1 LTLPRIGADAVE
13 LLWADLDEREAMLRR
28 VITDVLAE
36 TPPPSAD
43 DAVTATYFLA
53 LRSQSLAEFA
63 EEIAYHATSGTR
75 HPPAGSLL
83 AECTG
88 WASGIVPFD
97 STGRIGLL
105 HMAYPLKMLYQPDGH
120 VTSTDILHTAAG
132 AIIFDVCESQD
143 ARLVALDIPPQ
154 VLRTFP
160 GPALGAAGFR
170 SEVRLPA
177 GQPAFG
183 TILKPTAGLIPTEE
197 SGLVA
202 QIAAVDLFSFV
213 KEDENLYP
221 NLPYCPLAE
230 RTRLAIEAVERHRPS
245 RSDTL
250 LFAPHVTAA
259 PGELTA
265 NVDTARRAGARAVM
279 FSESWVLGGVRM
291 VRDHLA
297 TSDRPVAIYGHNAG
311 IGVRTRAIWREVVD
325 LFARLDGID
334 FRQTA
339 PVLPGPPFLR
349 PFGEEWRAS
358 ENILTAPL
366 DGIRPTTI
374 VRAGGLDQGNIGLN
388 LRDAEDRGILDQVLF
403 LAGSA
408 INSIKSASGRPD
420 PRLGAEAMMEA
431 LDVHQSRVLAEV
443 PASDHTRE
451 LMAVARHRRLKA
463 LVQALEQRYPSLH

>member
-1 LTLPRIGADAVE
+1 MTLHRIGADTVE
-13 LLWADLDEREAMLRR
+13 LLWADLDEREALLRR
-28 VITDVLAE
+28 VISDVLAE
-36 TPPPSAD
+36 TPPPAVD
-43 DAVTATYFLA
+43 DAITATYFLA
-53 LRSQSLAEFA
+53 LRSQSLAAFA

-88 WASGIVPFD
+88 WASGVVPFD

-105 HMAYPLKMLYQPDGH
+105 HMAYPLKMLCQPDGH
-120 VTSTDILHTAAG
+120 VTSTDILHTVAG
-132 AIIFDVCESQD
+132 AIIFDVCEGQD
-143 ARLVALDIPPQ
+143 ARLVALDIPPR

-170 SEVRLPA
+170 SHVRLEA
-177 GQPAFG
+177 GRPAFG
-183 TILKPTAGLIPTEE
+183 TILKPTAGLVPTQERD
-197 SGLVA
+197 LVA
-202 QIAAVDLFSFV
+202 EIAAVDLFSFV

-230 RTRLAIEAVERHRPS
+230 RTRVAIEAVERQRPG

-259 PGELTA
+259 PGELIA
-265 NVDTARRAGARAVM
+265 NVDTARGAGARGVM
-279 FSESWVLGGVRM
+279 FSESWALGGVRM

-297 TSDRPVAIYGHNAG
+297 ASGEPVAIYGHNAG

-325 LFARLDGID
+325 LLARLDGID

-349 PFGEEWRAS
+349 PSGAEWRAS
-358 ENILTAPL
+358 EAILTAPL
-366 DGIRPTTI
+366 EGIRPTTI

-408 INSIKSASGRPD
+408 INSIKSPSGRPD
-420 PRLGAEAMMEA
+420 PRLGAQAMMEA
-431 LDVHQSRVLAEV
+431 LDVHRTGVLAEV
-443 PASDHTRE
+443 PASDHTRA
-451 LMAVARHRRLKA
+451 LMAVARDRRLEA
-463 LVQALEQRYPSLH
+463 LMQALEQRYPSLH